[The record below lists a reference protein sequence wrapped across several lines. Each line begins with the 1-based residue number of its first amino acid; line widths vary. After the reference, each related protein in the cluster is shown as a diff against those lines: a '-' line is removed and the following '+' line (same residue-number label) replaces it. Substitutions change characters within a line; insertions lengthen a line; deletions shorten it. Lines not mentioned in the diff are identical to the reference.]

1 MIVMMQ
7 SVLGFLQ
14 KDFTIVVRRYKMILG
29 DKRTVGGIVILVVLL
44 LLVGQGHQLPA
55 LMDTMVEHNVQMIVV
70 MFLIDIAIVTLRV
83 LHLVVL
89 QEQQRQTQEMIIL
102 QVVVQMLVVNL
113 KLKTVIVKYVSLLC
127 VVPLDITILCN
138 MMNGGILKG
147 KYLII

>member
-89 QEQQRQTQEMIIL
+89 QEQQRQTQEIIIL
-102 QVVVQMLVVNL
+102 HIVVQMPVVNP
-113 KLKTVIVKYVSLLC
+113 KLEIVIVLFVHQLLVQ
-127 VVPLDITILCN
+127 VVDIVIQ
-138 MMNGGILKG
+138 IWAVG
-147 KYLII
+147 KFLIH